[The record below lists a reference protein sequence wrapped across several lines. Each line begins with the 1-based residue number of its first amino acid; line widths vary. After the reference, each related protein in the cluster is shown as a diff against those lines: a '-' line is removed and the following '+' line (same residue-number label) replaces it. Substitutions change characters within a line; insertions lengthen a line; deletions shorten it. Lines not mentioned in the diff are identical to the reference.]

1 MRRTEAVIVGGGQA
15 GLAMSRCLTD
25 RGIEHVVLERGRVAE
40 RWRSER
46 WDSLRLLTPRWQ
58 SRLPGW
64 SYRGP
69 DPHGFM
75 TRPEVV
81 EYLHAYACS
90 FAAPVET
97 GVTVR
102 AVEQAGGGFRIATSR
117 GAWSAAAVVVATG
130 HCGAASVPPAAA
142 RLPPDIA
149 QVVPTRYRN
158 PAQLRRGGVLVVGA
172 SATGVQLAAEL
183 QRCGRQVTLAV
194 GRHLR
199 MPRRYRGHDIQWW
212 LDSAGILDERLEATP
227 DPEAARRQPSPQLVG
242 TDDHRTLDLG
252 VLRGLG
258 VRLAGRVLGVEGHR
272 VLLADDLA
280 ATIAAADVRLAR
292 LLRRIDAHAERCRP
306 SGIRDAEPIPP
317 IHVPAS
323 PKTIDLRAENI
334 RTVVWATGYRR
345 EYRWLRVP
353 VLDRRGEIVHD
364 GGITPVPGLYV
375 LGLQFLRR
383 RKSSFLD
390 GVGDDARALAAHL
403 ALHLERRRTRAA

>member
-1 MRRTEAVIVGGGQA
+1 MRRTDVVVVGGGQA
-15 GLAMSRCLTD
+15 GLAMSRCLAD

-75 TRPEVV
+75 SRAEVV
-81 EYLHAYACS
+81 AYLHAYARS
-90 FAAPVET
+90 FSSPVET
-97 GVTVR
+97 GVTVH
-102 AVEQAGGGFRIATSR
+102 AVEQADAGFRIVTDR
-117 GAWSAAAVVVATG
+117 GAWSAGAVVVATG
-130 HCGAASVPPAAA
+130 HCGAASVPPAAS
-142 RLPPDIA
+142 RLPRDVA
-149 QVVPTRYRN
+149 QVLPTRYRN
-158 PAQLRRGGVLVVGA
+158 PDQLRPGGVLVVGA
-172 SATGVQLAAEL
+172 SSTGVQLAAEI
-183 QRCGRQVTLAV
+183 QRSGRQVTLAV

-199 MPRRYRGHDIQWW
+199 MPRRYRGRDIQWW
-212 LDSAGILDERLEATP
+212 LEAAGILDETLDATP
-227 DPEAARRQPSPQLVG
+227 DPAAAQRQPSLQLVG
-242 TDDHRTLDLG
+242 TDDHSTLDLG

-258 VRLAGRVLGVEGHR
+258 VRLAGRVIGVKGQR
-272 VLLADDLA
+272 VFLAEDLA
-280 ATIAAADVRLAR
+280 ATIAAADERLAR
-292 LLRRIDAHAERCRP
+292 LLHRFDAHAERCSP
-306 SGIRDAEPIPP
+306 AVLPHPEPILP
-317 IHVPAS
+317 IRVPAS
-323 PKTIDLRAENI
+323 PTVIDLRAERI

-345 EYRWLRVP
+345 EYPWLRVP

-390 GVGDDARALAAHL
+390 GVGDDARALTSHL
-403 ALHLERRRTRAA
+403 ADHLDRRRTRAA